1 MSRHTRATRLLH
13 NAQAITGTTAY
24 PTAAIET
31 NGEVLDLLASLETT
45 STATGSWQWWINNK
59 PKNEYDADVVA
70 AGSEAANT
78 AGWVLYGAA
87 LSVTAAFKN
96 SSSLTGVIAARVR
109 GVYTNATNSGA
120 LTTRVAIAPSA

>member
-1 MSRHTRATRLLH
+1 MSRHTRTPRLLH

-24 PTAAIET
+24 PSPVIET
-31 NGEVLDLLASLETT
+31 NGEVLDVLATAETT

-70 AGSEAANT
+70 AGSEAANV
-78 AGWVLYGAA
+78 AGWVLHGAA
-87 LSVTAAFKN
+87 IPITAAFK
-96 SSSLTGVIAARVR
+96 SSLPQLTLMAARAR

-120 LTTRVAIAPSA
+120 LTTRLAIAPSA